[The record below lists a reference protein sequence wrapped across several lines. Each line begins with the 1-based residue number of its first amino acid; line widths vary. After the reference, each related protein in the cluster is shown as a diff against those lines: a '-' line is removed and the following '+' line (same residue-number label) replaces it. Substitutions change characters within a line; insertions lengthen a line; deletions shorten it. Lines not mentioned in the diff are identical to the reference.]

1 MSPEFFVLPEVF
13 LAGWFLLNRRSARKT
28 VAAHSNEDAMLQHL
42 RDYLH
47 KGYHV
52 ATRKGLL
59 ALTEKASEK
68 AFRCKRQ
75 SFFLPEKAGGWTL
88 GQSPLNSNESA
99 LLTAIATQGQ
109 PIDRRIE
116 NSALSPELLQ
126 AAYILMDHYGIN
138 VLVPVR
144 DSMGPQWVWASYFA
158 ERHSTPAVDA
168 LLAWQMAMQSVVE
181 RGALRVASAQLAE
194 LEKDAT
200 SATQVLRVLLP
211 EAPIDAQEG
220 LEWAGTLRRKRGEPP
235 VLFSAYP
242 QGGGRTLIVFSEIT
256 APGLAAVLLGAALRG
271 YCDSLVVASRGTALS
286 PTDSKQTLRPE
297 KVLSALNRYIW
308 RPDQSNNLSCV
319 VALFDTQEQCV
330 DYAIAGNPCWLHL
343 ESGGATVAVSSPGP
357 GLGISE
363 QVDYVSQAMPISAGD
378 THLFI
383 GGELCLEA
391 FGEVGLAKQSRAS
404 RDVSFEGLGQQVDRL
419 AETMGQLGDGRTP
432 GVVLLRPRR

>member
-13 LAGWFLLNRRSARKT
+13 LVGWFLLNRRSARKM
-28 VAAHSNEDAMLQHL
+28 VDAHSNEDAMLQHL

-47 KGYHV
+47 EGYHV
-52 ATRKGLL
+52 ATRKALL
-59 ALTEKASEK
+59 TLTEKASEE

-75 SFFLPEKAGGWTL
+75 SFFLPEKKGAWTL
-88 GQSPLNSNESA
+88 GKSPLNSNESA
-99 LLTAIATQGQ
+99 LLTAIATQGH

-116 NSALSPELLQ
+116 NSSLSPELLQ

-194 LEKDAT
+194 LQKDAT

-211 EAPIDAQEG
+211 EAPLDAQEG
-220 LEWAGTLRRKRGEPP
+220 LEWAGTLRRNRGEPP

-242 QGGGRTLIVFSEIT
+242 RGEGRTLVVFSEVA
-256 APGLAAVLLGAALRG
+256 APGLAAVLLSAALRG
-271 YCDSLVVASRGTALS
+271 FCDSLVIASRDTTLS
-286 PTDSKQTLRPE
+286 PTLKPE

-308 RPDQSNNLSCV
+308 RSDQSNNFSCV
-319 VALFDTQEQCV
+319 VALFDTKEQRI

-343 ESGGATVAVSSPGP
+343 ESGGATLAVSSPGP
-357 GLGISE
+357 GLGSSKTVE
-363 QVDYVSQAMPISAGD
+363 YQPQSMPISPGD

-391 FGEVGLAKQSRAS
+391 FGDVGLAKQSRAS
-404 RDVSFEGLGQQVDRL
+404 QEVSFEGLGQQVDRM
-419 AETMGQLGDGRTP
+419 AETMGRLGGGRSP
-432 GVVLLRPRR
+432 AVVLLRPRG